1 MIKTMNKRLASAL
14 ELAIAKYIWTEY
26 VSIGLAVW
34 LSIQRHESREQ
45 KACDVLSWHDVGS
58 EIARAYIAAKEKAGA

>member
-1 MIKTMNKRLASAL
+1 MNKRLASAL
-14 ELAIAKYIWTEY
+14 ELAIAKYDMDRICFNRISC
-26 VSIGLAVW
+26 VGCPFNDMKAG
-34 LSIQRHESREQ
+34 EQ